1 MKNYTLGIVFVTLLL
16 TLTRYGVAK
25 PIPEET
31 RVAMASMTVAEL
43 ESAGDAARVQKDFT
57 LATKYYQAALRKDK
71 NNWELYN
78 KLGMAEQQNYALR
91 AARADYEKAA
101 KRNPKSAIPIN
112 NIGSVEYNSKNYKSA
127 ANYFKKAIALDET
140 LAVFHVNLGAAWFY
154 LDNTDR
160 ALAEYTRA
168 LELDPDALN
177 QNSRSGVMAQ
187 VTTMEEQAKYAYM
200 MAKIYA
206 RRGDL
211 ENALRYLRKAK
222 EEGYRNLASVYKEED
237 FTKMWQDPKLHE
249 VVTPPVSK

>member
-1 MKNYTLGIVFVTLLL
+1 MKNYTLRIVLVTLLM

-31 RVAMASMTVAEL
+31 RVAMASMTVTEL
-43 ESAGDAARVQKDFT
+43 ESAGDTARAQKDYAMAMRYFG
-57 LATKYYQAALRKDK
+57 AALRKDK
-71 NNWELYN
+71 NNSLLYN
-78 KLGMAEQQNYALR
+78 KLGLTELQNNNLR
-91 AARADYEKAA
+91 AARSDFEKAA
-101 KRNPKSAIPIN
+101 KRDPKSAVPVN
-112 NIGSVEYNSKNYKSA
+112 NIGSVEYMNKNYSSA
-127 ANYFKKAIALDET
+127 TKYFKKAIALDET
-140 LAVFHVNLGAAWFY
+140 RAVFHVNLGACWFN
-154 LDNTDR
+154 LDKLDH

-177 QNSRSGVMAQ
+177 QSSRSGVTAQ
-187 VTTMEEQAKYAYM
+187 VTTMEEQARYAYM
-200 MAKIYA
+200 MAKIFA

-249 VVTPPVSK
+249 LVTPPVPK